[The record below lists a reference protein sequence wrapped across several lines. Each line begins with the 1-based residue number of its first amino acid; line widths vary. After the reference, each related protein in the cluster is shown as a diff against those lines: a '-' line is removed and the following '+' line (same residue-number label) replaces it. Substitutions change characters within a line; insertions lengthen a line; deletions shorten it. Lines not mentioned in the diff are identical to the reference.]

1 MALPSAALPS
11 PSLTFTIPSLHDG
24 LPLDCRIYHPA
35 SLGAVPDGTPWR
47 KHAAIFAHPYAP
59 LGGCYDDPVVDMV
72 AGTLLQLGFLVGT
85 FNFRCG
91 LSFIL
96 QGLPLQREIVLTDTR
111 IIRGAHGSAG
121 RTSWTAKAERADYMS
136 VVGFVCHYVHFLD
149 PFNASASSRVEGT
162 YEDEDGTDLRADG
175 GEACPI
181 RIRPATPTSS
191 EPTTRDIV
199 PILLLGGY
207 SYGSMIASQLPSLET
222 ILGLFHAP
230 GCGTPAAEIRLRA
243 QYLAG
248 KQNVVLASAREAAA
262 VASRPKSPRI
272 HVGLRVGGDEE
283 RRVSHES
290 RRSRSTEFEEA
301 IRHGVAELVARTKK
315 GHRLSLNERGQ
326 APTASVGGGNAV
338 ADHLLPIADRTS
350 FVPAYLLV
358 SPLQG
363 FVTNLATMSLPPLF
377 SLSGRAWSRFATGGG
392 KEPVSSGPSGPD
404 TLPRA
409 VLGEAEDKLVKN
421 ATLAIYGD
429 RDGFVPVRKLRNWA
443 SRLQAIQ
450 HSKFRAHEVSSAD
463 HFWAQRNVVSTLR
476 EAVRAFAIS
485 LIQGTAG

>member
-1 MALPSAALPS
+1 MALPFPSAVLPS
-11 PSLTFTIPSLHDG
+11 PNLTFTIPSLHDG

-35 SLGAVPDGTPWR
+35 SLAQVPNGTLWR

-59 LGGCYDDPVVDMV
+59 LGGCYDDPVVDIV

-85 FNFRCG
+85 FNF
-91 LSFIL
+91 
-96 QGLPLQREIVLTDTR
+96 
-111 IIRGAHGSAG
+111 RGAHGSAG

-149 PFNASASSRVEGT
+149 PFHKNASSRDKGNCG
-162 YEDEDGTDLRADG
+162 DECATESREDG

-191 EPTTRDIV
+191 ESTTGDVV

-207 SYGSMIASQLPSLET
+207 SYGSMIASQLPSLDK

-230 GCGTPAAEIRLRA
+230 GYGTPAAEIRLRA
-243 QYLAG
+243 QYLAA
-248 KQNVVLASAREAAA
+248 KQNSILAKSRKAAA
-262 VASRPKSPRI
+262 DVSLSKSPRRD
-272 HVGLRVGGDEE
+272 VGLRVGGDEE
-283 RRVSHES
+283 RRMSHES
-290 RRSRSTEFEEA
+290 RRSRSAEFEEA

-315 GHRLSLNERGQ
+315 GYNPSPHEMRK
-326 APTASVGGGNAV
+326 APESSVVGGKAV
-338 ADHLLPIADRTS
+338 ADHLLPIPDRTS

-363 FVTNLATMSLPPLF
+363 IVTNLATMSLPPLF
-377 SLSGRAWSRFATGGG
+377 SMAGKAWSRFTRGGG
-392 KEPVSSGPSGPD
+392 EEPVSSGPSSGPH

-409 VLGEAEDKLVKN
+409 GLGEAEDKLVKN

-429 RDGFVPVRKLRNWA
+429 RDGFVPVRKLRSWA
-443 SRLQAIQ
+443 SRLEAIQ
-450 HSKFRAHEVSSAD
+450 DSKFRAHEVSSAD
-463 HFWAQRNVVSTLR
+463 HFWARRSVVSTLQ

-485 LIQGTAG
+485 LLQEASD

>member
-35 SLGAVPDGTPWR
+35 SLGAVPDRTLWR

-59 LGGCYDDPVVDMV
+59 LGGCYDDPVVDIV

-85 FNFRCG
+85 FNFRCE
-91 LSFIL
+91 L
-96 QGLPLQREIVLTDTR
+96 
-111 IIRGAHGSAG
+111 
-121 RTSWTAKAERADYMS
+121 
-136 VVGFVCHYVHFLD
+136 
-149 PFNASASSRVEGT
+149 ASSRVEGT
-162 YEDEDGTDLRADG
+162 YEDEDSTDLRADG
-175 GEACPI
+175 VEACPI

-191 EPTTRDIV
+191 EPTTRDVV

-283 RRVSHES
+283 RRASHES

-326 APTASVGGGNAV
+326 APKASVGGGNAV

-443 SRLQAIQ
+443 SRLEAIQ
-450 HSKFRAHEVSSAD
+450 DSKFRAHEVSSAD